1 MLILSMIRKLFI
13 FSLLFIIS
21 QSAFALDTKVSH
33 EKLENGME
41 VYVIPNHRIPAVMH
55 MIWYKVGGADDPIG
69 KSGLAHYL
77 EHLMFKGTKKFKDV
91 PATIGNIGGSF
102 NAGTSADFTVY
113 YELVRKKDLNLAM
126 EIEADRMRNLSV
138 TDEAAEK
145 ERNIVLEERKMRI
158 DNSPRAILEEEMES
172 AFYRN
177 NYGRPVA
184 GWENEINSL
193 NKNDALNF
201 YNKYYYPNN
210 AILIVVGDVNAH
222 EVLSLAE
229 KHYGSIESGPEV
241 KRFPRPE
248 PEHNTNITVALSSH
262 EVQEPELFVWYKVPS
277 KATGKN
283 YLKVSLIADILGE
296 GMSSKL
302 YEDLV
307 LNKNLAVSISVNY
320 DEMVYGDSA
329 IKISVLPKSGVQIQE
344 IENVLDESIANFIS
358 KGVSDEELQNAKY
371 RYKADKIYNLDGLA
385 SIAYFYGSNLVL
397 DVPVEEIDT
406 TYGKLDNINMDDISS
421 EISSIFARA
430 KLVGYL
436 LPQGDDGNAK

>member
-1 MLILSMIRKLFI
+1 MMRKLFI
-13 FSLLFIIS
+13 FFLFFIIS
-21 QSAFALDTKVSH
+21 QSAFALNVKVIH

-41 VYVIPNHRIPAVMH
+41 VYIMPNHRIPAVMH

-91 PATIGNIGGSF
+91 PATIGGIGGQF

-113 YELVRKKDLNLAM
+113 YELVQKKDLSLAM
-126 EIEADRMRNLSV
+126 EIEADRMRNLNI

-158 DNSPRAILEEEMES
+158 DNSPREILKEEMES

-177 NYGRPVA
+177 NYGRSVA

-193 NKNDALNF
+193 NKDDALSF

-210 AILIVVGDVNAH
+210 VVLVIVGDVDINEA
-222 EVLSLAE
+222 LSLAKE
-229 KHYGSIESGPEV
+229 HYGSIESGPAA
-241 KRFPRPE
+241 KRFPGSE
-248 PEHNTNITVALSSH
+248 PEHNANIAVTLDSD

-277 KATGKN
+277 KVTGKN
-283 YLKVSLIADILGE
+283 YLKISLIADILGG

-307 LNKNLAVSISVNY
+307 LSKNLAVSVSVSY
-320 DEMVYGDSA
+320 DKMVYGDSA
-329 IKISVLPKSGVQIQE
+329 IKISVLPKSGVQIQK
-344 IENVLDESIANFIS
+344 IENALNEFIADFTN
-358 KGVSDEELQNAKY
+358 KGVSDKELQSVKY
-371 RYKADKIYNLDGLA
+371 RYKANKIYDLDDLT
-385 SIAYFYGSNLVL
+385 SIAYFYGSHLILGIPIEN
-397 DVPVEEIDT
+397 IDI
-406 TYGKLDNINMDDISS
+406 TYEGFDNISADEVNS
-421 EISSIFARA
+421 EISSIFTKA

-436 LPQGDDGNAK
+436 LPKGDESNVQ